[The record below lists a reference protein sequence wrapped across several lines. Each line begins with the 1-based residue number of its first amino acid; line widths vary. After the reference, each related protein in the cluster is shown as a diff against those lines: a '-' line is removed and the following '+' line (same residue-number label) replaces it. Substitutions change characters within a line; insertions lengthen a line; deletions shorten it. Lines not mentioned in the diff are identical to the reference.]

1 VNQQWLDELKIT
13 IINKEYEKLDAL
25 CTSMPHFSDID
36 ETIEAQAL
44 IKEALKLVK
53 DEKDKTGEFMKKIK
67 KQSAFLAIAK
77 DSTKFSLTS

>member
-1 VNQQWLDELKIT
+1 MNQPWLDELKIA

-25 CTSMPHFSDID
+25 CTSMPHFSGIE

-44 IKEALKLVK
+44 IKEALILVK

-67 KQSAFLAIAK
+67 KQSAFLSIAE
-77 DSTKFSLTS
+77 DSTKFSLSS